1 MRDFKTRNSKTAKS
15 AKEHRTGR
23 ICKACG
29 GDMHDTII
37 NFGESLPDRDLS
49 MANDQAGQADLC
61 LALGSSLSVS
71 PANHI
76 PEQVGCKQGGRL
88 VIVNLMRTP
97 LDGHADLVIH
107 AKCDTVMEL
116 LMEELAIDI
125 PTFKLQRKF
134 EIGATSLRPALQP
147 AAEGEDEGEADAKG
161 ANSLR
166 IWVRGLSPCASGS
179 GDDVPFQFI
188 RRLVV
193 LEAGSGVGVGA
204 TGRTSSAKGV
214 LGGWTAVSGT
224 KHTQPKRKG
233 GVPRP
238 YSEVLKDALGDDN
251 FANVEVTLAHPNT
264 DTSAIPVRV
273 KLHFFGNYNEPPL
286 ELVVNAG
293 TVSQYD
299 ISLEPTKPPLSA
311 VDSLGSTNATGDA
324 SGKAADEASG
334 TSQAGNTTSM
344 ANSEGPV
351 RNTWVHERVVD
362 VTSVANPKHKT
373 TEAELLTELKSPT
386 GVVDD
391 ADTATKAAE
400 EPAAELGTQ
409 PSVARKKSGRVRR
422 PVGRAAEC
430 STGEAGRGGQE
441 EGGCTVTVSAVP
453 AR

>member
-29 GDMHDTII
+29 GDLHDTII

-49 MANDQAGQADLC
+49 MANDQAAQADLC

-71 PANHI
+71 PANHV
-76 PEQVGCKQGGRL
+76 PQQVGCKQGGRL

-134 EIGATSLRPALQP
+134 EIGATSLRPAVQP
-147 AAEGEDEGEADAKG
+147 AAEGEDEGEGEADANG
-161 ANSLR
+161 NNVGSLR

-193 LEAGSGVGVGA
+193 LEAGSGVSVGA

-251 FANVEVTLAHPNT
+251 FANVEVTLAHPSNT

-273 KLHFFGNYNEPPL
+273 KLHFFGNY
-286 ELVVNAG
+286 
-293 TVSQYD
+293 
-299 ISLEPTKPPLSA
+299 
-311 VDSLGSTNATGDA
+311 
-324 SGKAADEASG
+324 
-334 TSQAGNTTSM
+334 
-344 ANSEGPV
+344 V
-351 RNTWVHERVVD
+351 RKD
-362 VTSVANPKHKT
+362 
-373 TEAELLTELKSPT
+373 
-386 GVVDD
+386 
-391 ADTATKAAE
+391 
-400 EPAAELGTQ
+400 
-409 PSVARKKSGRVRR
+409 
-422 PVGRAAEC
+422 
-430 STGEAGRGGQE
+430 
-441 EGGCTVTVSAVP
+441 
-453 AR
+453 

>member
-1 MRDFKTRNSKTAKS
+1 MCVRIREAFTTSLARPPHISFHHFISSPTRQKTS
-15 AKEHRTGR
+15 A
-23 ICKACG
+23 
-29 GDMHDTII
+29 
-37 NFGESLPDRDLS
+37 
-49 MANDQAGQADLC
+49 
-61 LALGSSLSVS
+61 AL
-71 PANHI
+71 
-76 PEQVGCKQGGRL
+76 R
-88 VIVNLMRTP
+88 
-97 LDGHADLVIH
+97 
-107 AKCDTVMEL
+107 
-116 LMEELAIDI
+116 LAIT
-125 PTFKLQRKF
+125 PPSNHTLLQ
-134 EIGATSLRPALQP
+134 
-147 AAEGEDEGEADAKG
+147 
-161 ANSLR
+161 
-166 IWVRGLSPCASGS
+166 
-179 GDDVPFQFI
+179 
-188 RRLVV
+188 
-193 LEAGSGVGVGA
+193 
-204 TGRTSSAKGV
+204 
-214 LGGWTAVSGT
+214 
-224 KHTQPKRKG
+224 
-233 GVPRP
+233 
-238 YSEVLKDALGDDN
+238 
-251 FANVEVTLAHPNT
+251 
-264 DTSAIPVRV
+264 
-273 KLHFFGNYNEPPL
+273 NEPPL

-299 ISLEPTKPPLSA
+299 ISLVPTKPPLSA

-362 VTSVANPKHKT
+362 VTGVANPKHKT